1 MAKEFLKANN
11 QNIRDLSRIML
22 DMEKVN
28 KNQIISIFVGST
40 STDRKNMDYLNIQ
53 EIHMKV
59 NFWMVSIVAKEL

>member
-53 EIHMKV
+53 QIHMKV